1 MQSIYYFYT
10 LQIWNLRIKEVGN
23 GTAMIQIQVSETPVL
38 PIVST
43 LPELSSENMD
53 DSVNKTV
60 KITSSVMSLGKP
72 SWKRAL

>member
-1 MQSIYYFYT
+1 
-10 LQIWNLRIKEVGN
+10 
-23 GTAMIQIQVSETPVL
+23 MIQIQVSETPVL

-43 LPELSSENMD
+43 LPELSSENMG

-72 SWKRAL
+72 SGKRAL